1 MPPELGAR
9 HLSPGERYRRGP
21 SLESSQGH
29 WAETGDRSGSWG
41 RQGDMSG
48 VGVCDTGGSGCV
60 CNRKRKAYREE
71 LLGEEA
77 AAQGGSLT
85 SASLC

>member
-9 HLSPGERYRRGP
+9 HLSPREQCGRSP

-41 RQGDMSG
+41 GQGDMSRVGG
-48 VGVCDTGGSGCV
+48 VRYWVIWVCLPM
-60 CNRKRKAYREE
+60 K
-71 LLGEEA
+71 
-77 AAQGGSLT
+77 
-85 SASLC
+85 